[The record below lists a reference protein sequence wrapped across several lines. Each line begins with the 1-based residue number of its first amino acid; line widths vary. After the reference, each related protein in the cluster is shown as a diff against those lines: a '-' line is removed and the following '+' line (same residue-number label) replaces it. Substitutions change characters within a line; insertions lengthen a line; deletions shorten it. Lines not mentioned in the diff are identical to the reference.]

1 MSVNR
6 HSFFRNMMVR
16 VLFYGLFLVGPCS
29 LTESHSLYIRMSQKC
44 AVADSTTENEMT
56 DQERRRRIALLDAVG
71 ISAFGVWFAWLCLA
85 VAGKMRCFVHERGV
99 RQKCHSGDEMD

>member
-1 MSVNR
+1 
-6 HSFFRNMMVR
+6 MMVR

-29 LTESHSLYIRMSQKC
+29 LTESHALYIRMSQKC
-44 AVADSTTENEMT
+44 AVADITTENEMA

-85 VAGKMRCFVHERGV
+85 VAGKIRCFVHERGV

>member
-6 HSFFRNMMVR
+6 HSFLRNMMVR

-29 LTESHSLYIRMSQKC
+29 LTESHALYIRMKQPY
-44 AVADSTTENEMT
+44 AVADSTPENEMT
-56 DQERRRRIALLDAVG
+56 DQERRRKIALLDAVG

-85 VAGKMRCFVHERGV
+85 VAGKIRCLVHARGV
-99 RQKCHSGDEMD
+99 GQKCHSGDEMD